1 MVSLIIVLVI
11 GYWQIQPVLQS
22 TGIDLF
28 AADNADNIM
37 LMFRSVA
44 GRGALGNE
52 FGVEED
58 KSWNTFHLRGFAVV
72 THTVYSVF

>member
-28 AADNADNIM
+28 AADNADSIM
-37 LMFRSVA
+37 LRSVA

-58 KSWNTFHLRGFAVV
+58 KFYLGTLSTREALQ
-72 THTVYSVF
+72 